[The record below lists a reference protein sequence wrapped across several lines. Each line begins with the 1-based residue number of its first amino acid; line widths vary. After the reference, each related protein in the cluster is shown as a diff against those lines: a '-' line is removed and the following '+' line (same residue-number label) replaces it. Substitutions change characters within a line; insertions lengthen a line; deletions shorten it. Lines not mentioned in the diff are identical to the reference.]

1 MTATFDLVI
10 RNGTVVTA
18 ADVVRCDIGIQDG
31 KISAIAKH
39 LDRGDQEIDASH
51 LLVMPGGI
59 DSHVHIAQDSPD
71 ARMAD
76 DFTTGSR
83 SAAAGGNTTF
93 IPFVVQPRG
102 ASLRQCV
109 EEYHK
114 LAAGHCY
121 VDYGFHLIVTDPSPR
136 ILGQEL
142 PALVGDGYTSFKVFM
157 TYDDMVLNDRQI
169 LDVFDCARRERA
181 LVMVHCEGYD
191 TIKFMTERLEAQAKT
206 QPFFHAVSRPEP
218 IEREATHR
226 AISFSELIDVPIMI
240 VHVSGREAME
250 QVRWAQQKGLKIYA
264 ETCPQYISLTADDL
278 KGLGSPDSGAKY
290 VCSPPPRDRE
300 SWDAIWEGLR
310 LGVFS
315 TFSSDHC
322 PFYYDG
328 PSGKLSAKGRQSFR
342 WIPNGIPGVE
352 TRMQILFSEG
362 VAKGR
367 ISLEQFVA
375 LTSTN
380 HAKMYGLYPRKGSI
394 AVGCDADIVLWDA
407 TRKHAIRQTALHH
420 GADYTPWEGFEVT
433 GCPVKTLLRG
443 RLVFDKDDPTLV
455 YGAPQGQ
462 FMKRAISPFA
472 AAASETAMAA
482 RPIAGA
488 L

>member
-1 MTATFDLVI
+1 VGI
-10 RNGTVVTA
+10 R
-18 ADVVRCDIGIQDG
+18 CG
-31 KISAIAKH
+31 KIAAISEH
-39 LDRGDQEIDASH
+39 LGPCPNEIDAADM
-51 LLVMPGGI
+51 LVMPGGI
-59 DSHVHIAQDSPD
+59 DSHVHIAQDTPD
-71 ARMAD
+71 VKMAD
-76 DFTTGSR
+76 DFTTGSQ

-109 EEYHK
+109 EGYHR
-114 LAAGHCY
+114 LADGQSH
-121 VDYGFHLIVTDPSPR
+121 VDYGFHLIVTDPSAVV
-136 ILGQEL
+136 LGQEL
-142 PALVGDGYTSFKVFM
+142 PALVRDGYTSFKVFM
-157 TYDDMVLNDRQI
+157 TYDDMVLNDRQL

-191 TIKFMTERLEAQAKT
+191 TIKFMTERLEAQART
-206 QPFFHAVSRPEP
+206 QPFFHAMSRPEP

-278 KGLGSPDSGAKY
+278 KGIGSPETGGKY
-290 VCSPPPRDRE
+290 VCSPPPRDRD
-300 SWDAIWEGLR
+300 SWEAIWEGIR

-322 PFYYDG
+322 PFYYDS
-328 PSGKLSAKGRQSFR
+328 PQGKLSPKGKQSFR

-362 VAKGR
+362 VVKGR

-380 HAKMYGLYPRKGSI
+380 HAKMYGLYPKKGSI
-394 AVGCDADIVLWDA
+394 AIGCDADVVIWDPKSRHII
-407 TRKHAIRQTALHH
+407 TQSGLHH
-420 GADYTPWEGFEVT
+420 GSDYTPWEGFEVT
-433 GCPVKTLLRG
+433 GCVVKTILRG
-443 RLVFDKDDPTLV
+443 RIIYDSTNDTALQRRP
-455 YGAPQGQ
+455 AGQ
-462 FMKRAISPFA
+462 FMKRRVSSFA
-472 AAASETAMAA
+472 APQLAAVT
-482 RPIAGA
+482 GG
-488 L
+488 

>member
-1 MTATFDLVI
+1 MDSFDLVI

-18 ADVVRCDIGIQDG
+18 ADTVRCDVGIRGG
-31 KISAIAKH
+31 KITAIAEH
-39 LDRGDQEIDASH
+39 LPASIDEIDAMD

-59 DSHVHIAQDSPD
+59 DSHVHIAQDTPD
-71 ARMAD
+71 AKMAD
-76 DFTTGSR
+76 DFATGSR

-109 EEYHK
+109 EDYHK
-114 LAAGHCY
+114 LADGQCH
-121 VDYGFHLIVTDPSPR
+121 VDYGFHLIITDPSAVV
-136 ILGQEL
+136 LGQEL
-142 PALVGDGYTSFKVFM
+142 PALVRDGYTSFKVFM

-169 LDVFDCARRERA
+169 LEVFDCARRERA

-191 TIKFMTERLEAQAKT
+191 TIKFMTERLEAQART

-250 QVRWAQQKGLKIYA
+250 QVRWAQQKGLNIYA
-264 ETCPQYISLTADDL
+264 ETCPQYISLTANDL
-278 KGLGSPDSGAKY
+278 RGTGSAESGGKY
-290 VCSPPPRDRE
+290 VCSPPPRDRD
-300 SWDAIWEGLR
+300 SWEAIWLGLR

-322 PFYYDG
+322 PFYYDS
-328 PSGKLSAKGRQSFR
+328 PLGKLSPKGKQSFR

-362 VAKGR
+362 VVKGR
-367 ISLEQFVA
+367 ISLQQFVA

-380 HAKMYGLYPRKGSI
+380 HAKMYGLYPKKGSI
-394 AVGCDADIVLWDA
+394 AVGCDADIAIWDA
-407 TRKHAIRQTALHH
+407 NSTCKITQDALHH
-420 GADYTPWEGFEVT
+420 GSDYTPWEGFDVT
-433 GCPVKTLLRG
+433 GCVVKTILRG
-443 RLVFDKDDPTLV
+443 QVIYDKANDAALHARPA
-455 YGAPQGQ
+455 GE
-462 FMKRAISPFA
+462 FMKRNLSSFA
-472 AAASETAMAA
+472 APRSVVAAVE
-482 RPIAGA
+482 
-488 L
+488 